1 MYRLSKSFLIVAGLF
16 LVPTIAFAQAS
27 IVGTVKDASGAV
39 LPGVTVEASS
49 PVLIEKTRST
59 TTNGVGQYSIDELR
73 PGTYTVT
80 FALSGF
86 SSVKREGIVLTGTF
100 IATVNQDL
108 KVGGVTDAITV
119 SGEPPIVDVTSTRT
133 QEVISGETVNE
144 IPTSRQYSSLA
155 HLIPAINVQ
164 NNDFQGSNPALYSVF
179 QIHGG
184 RRNEGQVL
192 LDGMNAGYQGMG
204 VSGYMPSIGNAE
216 EVVFSLSG
224 GLAEATT
231 GGPQMNIVG
240 KQGGNRF
247 SGSFFMSGTGSAFQ
261 TTNLKP
267 GITATNSLQKL
278 WDVNPSLGGPI
289 VVGKLWFYGTYRYQ
303 ISRQNV
309 ASMWVNKNAG
319 DATKWTY
326 DPDLTKQAV
335 DDGTWKN
342 SSERITWQMTPRNK
356 LAVWSGIQYHCQ
368 HCIGGGD
375 GTGLG
380 FGASI
385 RSPESQLTDENH
397 PSLLTQVNWSSP
409 FSNRLLLEANAQLG
423 PYFWWGQRQKNAY
436 DSTMIPVTENGGA
449 VPGITYRAG
458 GGGNLPSP
466 GWTGHKAFTNII
478 QGSASYIT
486 GSHSA
491 KVGFRYHHN
500 DAYYPVN
507 FYNDSQLSYIFQDG
521 VPTSVIAYADANSHQ
536 QQQQSMVALYAQD
549 RWTMDRLSLQGGLR
563 FEHLGD
569 HFPRQQMGPNLFLP
583 TPVVFPDQDGPLN
596 QKDLMPRFGA
606 SYDLFGNGKTAV
618 KFFLGRYVTTFNT
631 VDEWLNYSP
640 AGFSQF
646 VASDTRGWTDNG
658 DYVANCNFRDPNPNG
673 ECGPGNP
680 TFGKQ
685 VSPLTVDSDVTQGW
699 NKREYSWD
707 LTASVVH
714 EILPRVSVEVS
725 YIRRTWGN
733 MATTVNRAVT
743 PADFDAFTYSVPQD
757 SKLPGN
763 GGYTLTFYDVKPG
776 KFGVFDNY
784 RTFAD
789 KVGGASDSFNGVDLT
804 VNARLRDV
812 TVQGGFSTGNRVEDD
827 CGVVKAHPETYIFPF
842 WGGTSGFFV
851 ESPFIGGFS
860 QWPQA
865 FCHRES
871 GWLTNVKGLA
881 SYTVPKI
888 DVLVSGTFRS
898 LPTAGNEFPSVATQ
912 SLTAQAVALQI
923 PGFLTQTSLPRGFA
937 SGQPFTILNIVQPG
951 ALYGERLKSVDLRFG
966 KILRYGG
973 TKALVNLDVFNLLN
987 SNTTEKYQLTY
998 GATYLNPLQITAARF
1013 FKISAQLDF

>member
-1 MYRLSKSFLIVAGLF
+1 MSRLVKSFLVAFGLV
-16 LVPTIAFAQAS
+16 LTPALAFAQAS
-27 IVGTVKDASGAV
+27 IVGTVRDASGAV

-49 PVLIEKTRST
+49 PVLIEKTRSV
-59 TTNGVGQYSIDELR
+59 TTNGVGQYAIDDLR

-80 FALSGF
+80 FTLSGF
-86 SSVKREGIVLTGTF
+86 IPVKREGIVLAGSF
-100 IATVNQDL
+100 IATISQDM

-119 SGEPPIVDVTSTRT
+119 SGEPPIVDVASTRT
-133 QEVISGETVNE
+133 QQVISAETVTE
-144 IPTSRQYSSLA
+144 IPTSRQYSALTQ
-155 HLIPAINVQ
+155 LIPAINVQ

-204 VSGYMPSIGNAE
+204 VSGHLPSIGNAE

-224 GLAEATT
+224 GLADATT

-240 KQGGNRF
+240 RQGGNRF
-247 SGSFFMSGTGSAFQ
+247 SGSYFMSGTGSAFQ

-267 GITATNSLQKL
+267 GITASNSIQKL
-278 WDVNPSLGGPI
+278 WDINPSLGGPI
-289 VVGKLWFYGTYRYQ
+289 VVGKLWFFGTYRYQ

-319 DATKWTY
+319 DSSKWNY
-326 DPDLTKQAV
+326 DPDLTRQAV

-342 SSERITWQMTPRNK
+342 VTARVTWQATPRNK
-356 LAVWSGIQYHCQ
+356 VGVWTGVQYHCQ
-368 HCIGGGD
+368 HCEGGGD

-385 RSPESQLTDENH
+385 RSPEAQLTDENH
-397 PSLLTQVNWSSP
+397 PSLLTQVTWSSP
-409 FSNRLLLEANAQLG
+409 VTNRLLLEANAQLG
-423 PYFWWGQRQKNAY
+423 PYFWWGQRQKNTY
-436 DSTMIPVTENGGA
+436 DATTIPVTENGGV

-458 GGGNLPSP
+458 GGGNQGSAA
-466 GWTGHKAFTNII
+466 WTDHRAFTNIM

-486 GSHSA
+486 GSHST
-491 KVGFRYHHN
+491 KFGFRYHHN
-500 DAYYPVN
+500 DAYYPIN
-507 FYNDSQLSYIFQDG
+507 FYNNSQVSYIFQDG
-521 VPTSVIAYADANSHQ
+521 VPTSVIAYADANSQ
-536 QQQQSMVALYAQD
+536 QQQQQTMFALYAQD
-549 RWTMDRLSLQGGLR
+549 RWTMGRLSLQGGLR
-563 FEHLGD
+563 FERLTD
-569 HFPRQQMGPNLFLP
+569 HFPQQQMGPNLFLP
-583 TPVVFPDQDGPLN
+583 TPLVFAEHDGPLK

-606 SYDLFGNGKTAV
+606 SYDVFGNGRTAV
-618 KFFLGRYVTTFNT
+618 KFFLGKYVTTFNT

-646 VASDTRGWTDNG
+646 VATDNRGWTDNG
-658 DYVANCNFRDPNPNG
+658 DFVANCNFLDPNPNG

-680 TFGKQ
+680 FFGKQ
-685 VSPLTVDSDVTQGW
+685 VSPLTVDPATTQGW
-699 NKREYSWD
+699 NTREYSWD

-714 EILPRVSVEVS
+714 EVLPRVSVELS

-743 PADFDAFTYSVPQD
+743 PADFDAFTYAVPQD
-757 SKLPGN
+757 PKLPGN
-763 GGYTLTFYDVKPG
+763 GGYTLTFYDIKPG
-776 KFGVFDNY
+776 KFGVLDNY

-789 KVGGASDSFNGVDLT
+789 KVGGATDKFNGVDLT

-812 TVQGGFSTGNRVEDD
+812 TIQGGFSTGNRVEDD

-842 WGGTSGFFV
+842 WGGTSAFFT
-851 ESPFIGGFS
+851 ESPFVGGFS

-871 GWLTNVKGLA
+871 SWLTNVKGLA
-881 SYTVPKI
+881 SYTLPKI

-923 PGFLTQTSLPRGFA
+923 PGFLTQTSLTRGFG

-951 ALYGERLKSVDLRFG
+951 ELYGERLKSVDLRFG
-966 KILRYGG
+966 KILRYAG
-973 TKALVNLDVFNLLN
+973 TKAQVSLDIFNLTN

-998 GATYLNPLQITAARF
+998 GTTYLNPLQITAARF
-1013 FKISAQLDF
+1013 FKISAQFDF

>member
-1 MYRLSKSFLIVAGLF
+1 MDRLAKNCLILIAFVLTPA
-16 LVPTIAFAQAS
+16 VAFAQAS
-27 IVGTVKDASGAV
+27 IVGTVRDASGAV

-49 PVLIEKTRST
+49 PVLIEKTRSVV
-59 TTNGVGQYSIDELR
+59 TNGVGQYAIEDLR
-73 PGTYTVT
+73 PGTYTVSFT
-80 FALSGF
+80 IQGF
-86 SSVKREGIVLTGTF
+86 VPVRREGIALAGTF
-100 IATVNQDL
+100 IANVSQDL
-108 KVGGVTDAITV
+108 KVGGITDAITV
-119 SGEPPIVDVTSTRT
+119 SGEPPIVDVSSVRS
-133 QEVISGETVNE
+133 QQVISGETVTE
-144 IPTSRQYSSLA
+144 LPTSRQYSALTQ
-155 HLIPAINVQ
+155 LVPAINVQ

-204 VSGYMPSIGNAE
+204 VSGHLPSIGNAE

-224 GLAEATT
+224 GLADATT

-247 SGSFFMSGTGSAFQ
+247 AGSYFMSGTGSAFQ

-267 GITATNSLQKL
+267 GITASNSIQKL
-278 WDVNPSLGGPI
+278 WDVNPSFGGPI

-319 DATKWTY
+319 DPTKWNY

-342 SSERITWQMTPRNK
+342 TTARVTWQITPRNK
-356 LAVWSGIQYHCQ
+356 LGVWNGLQYHCQ
-368 HCIGGGD
+368 HCEGGGD

-385 RSPESQLTDENH
+385 RSPESQLTDENR
-397 PSLLTQVNWSSP
+397 PSLLTQVSWTSP
-409 FSNRLLLEANAQLG
+409 VTNRLLLEANAQLG

-436 DSTMIPVTENGGA
+436 DATTIPVTENGGL

-458 GGGNLPSP
+458 GGGNQGSA
-466 GWTGHKAFTNII
+466 GWTDHRAFTNIV

-486 GSHSA
+486 GSHST
-491 KVGFRYHHN
+491 KFGFRYHHN
-500 DAYYPVN
+500 DAYYPIN
-507 FYNDSQLSYIFQDG
+507 FYNNTQLSYIFQDG
-521 VPTSVIAYADANSHQ
+521 VPASLIAYADANSNQ
-536 QQQQSMVALYAQD
+536 QQQQSMIALYAQD
-549 RWTMDRLSLQGGLR
+549 RWTMGRLSLQGGLR

-569 HFPRQQMGPNLFLP
+569 HFPQQQMGPNLFLP
-583 TPVVFPDQDGPLN
+583 TPVVFPDQAGPLA

-606 SYDLFGNGKTAV
+606 AYDLFGNGRTAV

-646 VASDTRGWTDNG
+646 VATDNRGWTDNG
-658 DYVANCNFRDPNPNG
+658 DFIANCNFRDPNPNG

-680 TFGKQ
+680 FFGKQ
-685 VSPLTVDSDVTQGW
+685 VSPFTVDPDTTRGW
-699 NKREYSWD
+699 NTREYSWD

-714 EILPRVSVEVS
+714 EILPRVSVELS

-733 MATTVNRAVT
+733 LATTVNRAVT
-743 PADFDAFTYSVPQD
+743 PADFDAFTYAVPQD
-757 SKLPGN
+757 PKLPN
-763 GGYTLTFYDVKPG
+763 GGGYNLTFYDIKPA
-776 KFGVFDNY
+776 KFGQLDNY

-789 KVGGASDSFNGVDLT
+789 KVGGATDKFNGVDFT
-804 VNARLRDV
+804 VNARLRNV
-812 TVQGGFSTGNRVEDD
+812 TLQGGFSTGNRVEDD
-827 CGVVKAHPETYIFPF
+827 CGVAQAHPETYIFPF
-842 WGGTSGFFV
+842 WGGTSAFFT
-851 ESPFIGGFS
+851 ESPFVGGFS

-871 GWLTNVKGLA
+871 TWLTNVKGLA
-881 SYTVPKI
+881 SYTVPRI
-888 DVLVSGTFRS
+888 DVLVSGTFRT

-912 SLTAQAVALQI
+912 SLTGQAVALQI
-923 PGFLTQTSLPRGFA
+923 PGVVTQTSLARGFG
-937 SGQPFTILNIVQPG
+937 SGQPFMILNIVHPG
-951 ALYGERLKSVDLRFG
+951 ELYGERLKSVDLRLG
-966 KILRYGG
+966 KILRYAG
-973 TKALVNLDVFNLLN
+973 TKAQVSLDVFNLFN
-987 SNTTEKYQLTY
+987 SNTTEKYQLNY
-998 GATYLNPLQITAARF
+998 GTTYLNPLQITAARF

>member
-1 MYRLSKSFLIVAGLF
+1 MYRLSKIFLIVAGLM
-16 LVPTIAFAQAS
+16 LLPALAFAQAS

-39 LPGVTVEASS
+39 LPGVTVEAAS
-49 PVLIEKTRST
+49 PVLIEKTRSV
-59 TTNGVGQYSIDELR
+59 TTNNVGQYAIEDLR
-73 PGTYTVT
+73 PGTYSVS
-80 FALSGF
+80 FSLSGF
-86 SSVKREGIVLTGTF
+86 VPIKREGIVLTGTF
-100 IATVNQDL
+100 IANVSQDM
-108 KVGGVTDAITV
+108 KVGGITDAITV
-119 SGEPPIVDVTSTRT
+119 SGEPPTVDVSSART
-133 QEVISGETVNE
+133 QQAISGETITE
-144 IPTSRQYSSLA
+144 LPTSRQYSALTQ
-155 HLIPAINVQ
+155 LVPAINVQ

-204 VSGYMPSIGNAE
+204 VSGHLPSIGNAE

-224 GLAEATT
+224 GLADATT

-247 SGSFFMSGTGSAFQ
+247 SGSFFVSGTGSGLQ

-267 GITATNSLQKL
+267 GITASNSIQKL
-278 WDVNPSLGGPI
+278 WDINPSMGGPI
-289 VVGKLWFYGTYRYQ
+289 VVGKLWFFGTYRYQ

-319 DATKWTY
+319 NAAKWNY
-326 DPDLTKQAV
+326 DPDLTQQAV

-342 SSERITWQMTPRNK
+342 TTGRVTWQMTPRNK
-356 LAVWSGIQYHCQ
+356 LGVWTGLQYHCQ
-368 HCIGGGD
+368 HCEGGGD

-397 PSLLTQVNWSSP
+397 PSLLTQVNWTSP
-409 FSNRLLLEANAQLG
+409 VTNRLLLEANAQLG
-423 PYFWWGQRQKNAY
+423 PYFWWGQRQKNTY
-436 DSTMIPVTENGGA
+436 DATTIPVTENGGV

-458 GGGNLPSP
+458 GGGNQPSA
-466 GWTGHKAFTNII
+466 GWTGHKAFTNIV

-491 KVGFRYHHN
+491 KAGFRYHHN
-500 DAYYPVN
+500 DAHYPIN
-507 FYNDSQLSYIFQDG
+507 FYNDKQLSYIFQEG
-521 VPTSVIAYADANSHQ
+521 VPVSLIAYADANSQ
-536 QQQQSMVALYAQD
+536 QRQLQTMVAFYAQD
-549 RWTMDRLSLQGGLR
+549 RWTMGRLSLQGGLR

-569 HFPRQQMGPNLFLP
+569 HFPQQQMGPNLFLP
-583 TPVVFPDQDGPLN
+583 TPVVFPDQDGPLS

-606 SYDLFGNGKTAV
+606 SYDLLGDGRTAV
-618 KFFLGRYVTTFNT
+618 KFFLGKYVTTFNT

-646 VASDTRGWTDNG
+646 VSTDNRGWTDNG

-680 TFGKQ
+680 FFGKQ
-685 VSPLTVDSDVTQGW
+685 VSPLTVDPDTTTGW

-714 EILPRVSVEVS
+714 EVLPRVSVELS

-733 MATTVNRAVT
+733 LGTTVNRAVT

-763 GGYTLTFYDVKPG
+763 GGYALTFYDLKPG
-776 KFGVFDNY
+776 KFGVFDNL

-789 KVGGASDSFNGVDLT
+789 KVGGASDRFNGVDLT
-804 VNARLRDV
+804 VNARLRNV
-812 TVQGGFSTGNRVEDD
+812 TVQGGFSTGNRAEDD
-827 CGVVKAHPETYIFPF
+827 CGVVNAHPDTYIFPF
-842 WGGTSGFFV
+842 WGGTSAFFT
-851 ESPFIGGFS
+851 ESPFVGGFS

-871 GWLTNVKGLA
+871 SWLTNVKGLA
-881 SYTVPKI
+881 SYTVPRV
-888 DVLVSGTFRS
+888 DVLISGTFRS

-912 SLTAQAVALQI
+912 SLTGQAVALQI

-937 SGQPFTILNIVQPG
+937 SGQPFAILNIVQPG

-966 KILRYGG
+966 KILRHAG
-973 TKALVNLDVFNLLN
+973 TKALVNLDIFNLLN

-998 GATYLNPLQITAARF
+998 GPTYLNPLQITAARF